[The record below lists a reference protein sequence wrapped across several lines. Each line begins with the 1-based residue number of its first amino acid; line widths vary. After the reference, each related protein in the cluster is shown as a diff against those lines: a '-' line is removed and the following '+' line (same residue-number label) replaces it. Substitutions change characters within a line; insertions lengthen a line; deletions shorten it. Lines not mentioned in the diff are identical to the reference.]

1 MKKLILLVLPLLLFP
16 VSTPVYADDFQD
28 GFDAYNRKDYKV
40 AFEKWM
46 PLAEQGDAYAQS
58 NLGLMY
64 AYGRGVTQDYKG
76 AVKWYRLSAEQGN
89 ATAQY
94 NLGTMY
100 DNGQGVTQD
109 DKEAVKWYR
118 LSAEQGNA
126 LAQLKLGVMYDKGQ
140 GVIQDYVEAHK
151 WFNIAGANGNEL
163 GRKNRDIIEKRMTLD
178 QIAEAQKLARE
189 WMEKHG
195 KE

>member
-1 MKKLILLVLPLLLFP
+1 MKECSSTSSKSAALSKSPVKKLILLVLPLLLFP

-64 AYGRGVTQDYKG
+64 A
-76 AVKWYRLSAEQGN
+76 
-89 ATAQY
+89 
-94 NLGTMY
+94 
-100 DNGQGVTQD
+100 NGQGVTQD